1 MKVVKQESEFG
12 LDTFFKEEKK
22 YLAITY
28 MGNLDL
34 YWSIHSVDVNKD
46 NEFIITNE
54 NYEVYKLFNQLFNDI
69 RNINIFNK
77 EESDEHKEM
86 YRLYSKSNYNEL
98 YNENTN
104 TITWYSDET
113 AREVA
118 NILKIK
124 KEDGTFKI
132 QFYIQP
138 HISEYGKDFHSLHY
152 IPIRFRNSGSRYDP
166 FNVVFMRMYSN
177 MKEIDDVN
185 DYGHQ
190 IHIEE
195 YLYDKNK
202 VKKLIK

>member
-12 LDTFFKEEKK
+12 LDIFFKEEKK

-34 YWSIHSVDVNKD
+34 YWSIYSDDINKD
-46 NEFIITNE
+46 NEFIITKE
-54 NYEVYKLFNQLFNDI
+54 NYEVYKLFDQLFNDI
-69 RNINIFNK
+69 ININVFND
-77 EESDEHKEM
+77 EEPDEEKEM
-86 YRLYSKSNYNEL
+86 YRLYNKSNYNEL

-113 AREVA
+113 ASEVA

-124 KEDGTFKI
+124 KEYGTFKI

-138 HISEYGKDFHSLHY
+138 HIGEYDEDFHSLHY
-152 IPIRFRNSGSRYDP
+152 IPIRFRNSGSRYEP

-177 MKEIDDVN
+177 MEELDDVN
-185 DYGHQ
+185 DCGHQ

-202 VKKLIK
+202 FKKLIK